1 MALFVCPHDGH
12 VYTHAP
18 VACATITFIII
29 SVRNSKFISIVEQMQ
44 IHDWTVGDRF
54 IHMKK
59 ENKFSWNA
67 IRQAYWLAVENIRK
81 WFSRWSIA
89 DQEIF
94 YLIFKKSSQLWM
106 SFKSFEV
113 FFLCNAL
120 TLLLSA
126 FLLFICGKRWA
137 ILSIKTL
144 SFHSFILLSI
154 PFTPFRNELLHFASL
169 LFGFLVTIYLPISS
183 QETILA
189 FPNKWRMEIL
199 LF

>member
-29 SVRNSKFISIVEQMQ
+29 SVRNSKFISIIEQMQ

-59 ENKFSWNA
+59 EKKFSRNA
-67 IRQAYWLAVENIRK
+67 IRQAYRLAVENIRK
-81 WFSRWSIA
+81 WFNRWSIA

-106 SFKSFEV
+106 SFKSFQV
-113 FFLCNAL
+113 FKN
-120 TLLLSA
+120 SQ
-126 FLLFICGKRWA
+126 
-137 ILSIKTL
+137 IK
-144 SFHSFILLSI
+144 SFI
-154 PFTPFRNELLHFASL
+154 
-169 LFGFLVTIYLPISS
+169 
-183 QETILA
+183 
-189 FPNKWRMEIL
+189 
-199 LF
+199 

>member
-1 MALFVCPHDGH
+1 MVTFIAPV
-12 VYTHAP
+12 AP

-29 SVRNSKFISIVEQMQ
+29 SVRNSMFISIIEQMQ

-81 WFSRWSIA
+81 WFNRWSIA

-106 SFKSFEV
+106 SFESTSYPISMQCTHSPLVSF
-113 FFLCNAL
+113 F
-120 TLLLSA
+120 
-126 FLLFICGKRWA
+126 A
-137 ILSIKTL
+137 IHLRKEMSDIINKNH

>member
-29 SVRNSKFISIVEQMQ
+29 SVRNSKFISIIEQMQ

-59 ENKFSWNA
+59 ENKFSRNA
-67 IRQAYWLAVENIRK
+67 IRQAYRLAVENIRK

-113 FFLCNAL
+113 FKN
-120 TLLLSA
+120 SQ
-126 FLLFICGKRWA
+126 
-137 ILSIKTL
+137 IK
-144 SFHSFILLSI
+144 SFI
-154 PFTPFRNELLHFASL
+154 
-169 LFGFLVTIYLPISS
+169 
-183 QETILA
+183 
-189 FPNKWRMEIL
+189 
-199 LF
+199 